1 MAWYNGKH
9 SRHMTKNEVVD
20 ALEKTQK
27 EVSSLTQELNK
38 AQIELENARKELQ
51 QEKSINESMSTSA
64 MILILVAAANST
76 KAWNTFLDKIKKELE
91 SQYRQH
97 VQTIVDSAIEKH
109 MDEYRHEFIEPY
121 CGY

>member
-38 AQIELENARKELQ
+38 ARIELENVRKQLQ
-51 QEKSINESMSTSA
+51 EEKSINESMSTSA
-64 MILILVAAANST
+64 MIPILVAAANST

-91 SQYRQH
+91 SQY
-97 VQTIVDSAIEKH
+97 
-109 MDEYRHEFIEPY
+109 
-121 CGY
+121 